1 MDKQTHQPTNQQK
14 RNNLER
20 MMVGRKRGN
29 EDTRKEG
36 RKDRNEG
43 RKKNRKEG
51 TKDRGK
57 KGTKKVRG
65 KEGKREGRREGWMEG
80 GREGI
85 GRQGGREKMKWQSY
99 MSRKSYGFYYFVS

>member
-36 RKDRNEG
+36 RKDSRNEG

-51 TKDRGK
+51 RA
-57 KGTKKVRG
+57 
-65 KEGKREGRREGWMEG
+65 EGRKE
-80 GREGI
+80 
-85 GRQGGREKMKWQSY
+85 
-99 MSRKSYGFYYFVS
+99 